1 MKKIGRVLLAAV
13 AASALIGCSTSELEE
28 GGVASQ
34 EIVESEFLNPPD
46 RSRPRTWFHVMS
58 GNMTKA
64 GITKDLESI
73 NSVGIGGV
81 LLFNVTQGIPIG
93 PIKFNSPE
101 HIDLIRHMA
110 SEAERLGLSFG
121 VHNCDGWTSSGG
133 PWITPDISMKKV
145 VWSETFASGGAVD
158 IALPQPDSFKGYY
171 EDIATIAYP
180 ALPGEL
186 ENKTNLPKITSSQS
200 GLNIGVITDGVIS
213 ELRATTLLDGTEEV
227 PGRLDIEYERPF
239 LLRSINLR
247 FENQRLANVL
257 LLSSQDGVNYAP
269 VQHLALRRPGKDDW
283 GHDEAL
289 SAPVTAR
296 YFRLETKVPL
306 ALKEIK
312 LSAVP
317 SIGNMWGRTGAA
329 RTTYSDLPPI
339 GEADSAAI
347 IKSDSVID
355 LSGYVDETGRLRA
368 DLPIGDWIIM
378 RFGQTSTGAW
388 NLPASKEGIGLEV
401 DKFSKEAMKVH
412 YGAYMT
418 NVVNAVKAVAPNA
431 HQYTQID
438 SFEVGAQ
445 NWTTGY
451 EDIFK
456 AEKNYS
462 LVPFLP
468 LFAGRFVD
476 SSDVS
481 EQVTWDM
488 RALSNDLMRENYY
501 GYFTELANSDGLDVY
516 IEPYGDGPFNEVD
529 AGGAG
534 DVPMGEFWV
543 NRFGNRVNAAVSA
556 ANIYGKP
563 IVSAEAF
570 TDIWDVNW
578 KFHPAYAKT
587 IGDANWAL
595 GVNEFMFHRFAH
607 QANTHVKPG
616 MTMNRWG
623 SHFDRTQTWWE
634 SAGEEYFTYISRG
647 QYLLRQG
654 IPVNDALLFLGDG
667 APTTC
672 PEREAPNAI
681 PRSLNFVCLNADVL
695 QNRLS
700 VSDAGFVLPEGG
712 LHKFLI
718 LQDSEIITQASLDA
732 LDSLSKTGD
741 GVIIGDPPQSL
752 AEFGQT
758 PEAREAFAAKV
769 KDIWGRDKVLTRQGV
784 EAEGWTS
791 FLSRI
796 GHTPDMEIDG
806 RPDALFAHRKA
817 GKKDIYFLYN
827 PEKSAQDITA
837 RFRVAGKE
845 VSLWDPQTGAVTG
858 VEGYAAQQ
866 ETTEVNLTLKG
877 EDSVFIVFDGQ
888 NPLEDTV
895 LNPQRDEV
903 ARQSILSP
911 WTVRFDPEYG
921 TAKSIKMQ
929 SLTDWKNF
937 DDADI
942 KHYSGSADYNTQF
955 EITDA
960 FFDSADAFT
969 LDLGDVQI
977 TATIHINGTEVGTL
991 WKPPFQID
999 LSKYV
1004 RKGQNDLKIEVVNLW
1019 PNRLIGDAA
1028 HEDVDNFTPEAQWVP
1043 KTKMPDWYSQNK
1055 PPSLGQR
1062 LTFTTAD
1069 FYDETDPLLPSGLI
1083 GPVEITAYKVSP

>member
-1 MKKIGRVLLAAV
+1 MKRLVKSFSIFV
-13 AASALIGCSTSELEE
+13 ATALFVSCSSPVDTSESDQPLNTLK
-28 GGVASQ
+28 Q
-34 EIVESEFLNPPD
+34 EFMNPPN
-46 RSRPRTWFHVMS
+46 SARPRTWFHVMS

-64 GITKDLESI
+64 GITKDMEAI
-73 NSVGIGGV
+73 HAVGIGGV

-93 PIKFNSPE
+93 PVKFNSPE
-101 HIDLIRHMA
+101 HIELIKHMA
-110 SEAERLGLSFG
+110 TEAERLGLSFG

-158 IALPQPDSFKGYY
+158 IVLPQPDSFEDYY

-180 ALPGEL
+180 TLPGEF
-186 ENKTNLPKITSSQS
+186 ENKTNLPKITSPQPD
-200 GLNIGVITDGVIS
+200 LDIDVITDGVVS

-227 PGRLDIEYERPF
+227 PGRLDIEYARPF
-239 LLRSINLR
+239 PLRSINLR

-257 LLSSQDGVNYAP
+257 LLSSEDGATYEP
-269 VQHLALRRPGKDDW
+269 IKHLALRRPGKDDW

-289 SAPVTAR
+289 SEPVTAR
-296 YFRLETKVPL
+296 YFRLESKVPL

-317 SIGNMWGRTGAA
+317 SIANMWGRTGAA
-329 RTTYSDLPPI
+329 RTTYGDLPPI
-339 GEADSAAI
+339 GVADMASI

-355 LSGYVDETGRLRA
+355 LSSYVDEVGRLKT
-368 DLPIGDWIIM
+368 DLPDGDWTIM

-418 NVVNAVKAVAPNA
+418 NVINAVKAVAPNA

-456 AEKNYS
+456 TEKNYS

-476 SSDVS
+476 SADVS

-488 RALSNDLMRENYY
+488 RELSNSLMRENYY
-501 GYFTELANSDGLDVY
+501 GYFTELANADGLDVY

-529 AGGAG
+529 AGGEA
-534 DVPMGEFWV
+534 DIPMGEFWV
-543 NRFGNRVNAAVSA
+543 NRFGNRVNASVSA

-607 QANTHVKPG
+607 QANTQVKPG

-647 QYLLRQG
+647 QHLLRQG

-672 PEREAPNAI
+672 PEREAPDAI

-700 VSDAGFVLPEGG
+700 VSGEGFVLPEGG
-712 LHKFLI
+712 IHKFLI

-732 LDSLSKTGD
+732 LDNLSKTGD

-769 KDIWGRDKVLTRQGV
+769 KDIWAREKVFSREDV
-784 EAEGWTS
+784 HAEGWTS

-817 GKKDIYFLYN
+817 GEKDIYFLYN
-827 PEKSAQDITA
+827 PTKSAQDITA

-845 VSLWDPQTGAVTG
+845 ISLWNPQTGAVTG
-858 VEGYAAQQ
+858 VKGYAAQ
-866 ETTEVNLTLKG
+866 EKTTEVNLTLKA
-877 EDSVFIVFDGQ
+877 EDSVFVVFDGQ
-888 NPLEDTV
+888 NALEDTV
-895 LNPQRDEV
+895 LNPQMSEV
-903 ARQSILSP
+903 ARQFISSP
-911 WTVRFDPEYG
+911 WAVSFDAKYG
-921 TAKSIKMQ
+921 TDKSITMQ
-929 SLTDWKNF
+929 SLKDWKDF
-937 DDADI
+937 EDVDI
-942 KHYSGSADYNTQF
+942 KHYSGPALYETQF
-955 EITDA
+955 DA
-960 FFDSADAFT
+960 TAAFLESGERFI

-977 TATIHINGTEVGTL
+977 AATVHINNVEIGTL

-999 LSKYV
+999 ISDYLQS
-1004 RKGQNDLKIEVVNLW
+1004 GQNDLKVEVVNLW

-1028 HEDVDNFTPEAQWVP
+1028 FEDLDNFTPEEEWVP
-1043 KTKMPDWYSQNK
+1043 KTQMPDWYSQNE
-1055 PPSLGQR
+1055 PPTLGKR

-1069 FYDETDPLLPSGLI
+1069 FYDAADPLLPSGLM
-1083 GPVEITAYKVSP
+1083 GPVEVLAYKAIK